1 MDAPVRGFVTATRA
15 ANWEE
20 SLVSGNGCIGVLV
33 LGDPAEEVLT
43 FSHERLFLPTT
54 PALPPIDMAPHLPQ
68 IRLCCWR
75 ASTSKQPTLLYGSPM
90 NMATADSAGQT
101 RSCQHS
107 T

>member
-68 IRLCCWR
+68 IR
-75 ASTSKQPTLLYGSPM
+75 ALLLAGQYQQAADLAVRI
-90 NMATADSAGQT
+90 MATADSAGQT